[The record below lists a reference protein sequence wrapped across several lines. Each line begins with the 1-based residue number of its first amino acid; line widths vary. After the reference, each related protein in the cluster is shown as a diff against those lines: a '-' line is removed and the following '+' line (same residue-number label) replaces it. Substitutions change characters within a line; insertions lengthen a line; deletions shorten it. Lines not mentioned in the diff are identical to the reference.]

1 MEIHAYAGPMK
12 RDEAEIFRKKWKTP
26 PRNISNSN
34 ILNKFGTP
42 PSRSSIKM
50 DQSTI
55 FRLQDTEKGLER
67 VGRDLAK
74 QFHIGWKEYWPFLD
88 TFADLTTEEGLK
100 MLEDYISKQY
110 IIVNENK
117 NNLTLKNSY
126 EDITSQNQNF
136 LINSSI
142 ISPITDLCKNFE
154 ACTLS
159 ENGISKKEISRKA
172 SRVANE
178 CLNRFNETILD
189 ALSKYELSPFLCIEK
204 SCQVSKISTHFH
216 P

>member
-12 RDEAEIFRKKWKTP
+12 REEADIFRKKWKTP
-26 PRNISNSN
+26 PRNTSNSN

-42 PSRSSIKM
+42 PSRTSIKM
-50 DQSTI
+50 DQTTL

-74 QFHIGWKEYWPFLD
+74 QFHVGWKEYWPFLD
-88 TFADLTTEEGLK
+88 TFADLTTDEGLK

-110 IIVNENK
+110 MIVNENK

-126 EDITSQNQNF
+126 DERNNKS
-136 LINSSI
+136 LISSSI
-142 ISPITDLCKNFE
+142 ISPISDLCRNFE
-154 ACTLS
+154 VCTLS
-159 ENGISKKEISRKA
+159 ENGLKKEISRKA
-172 SRVANE
+172 NRVAND

-189 ALSKYELSPFLCIEK
+189 ALSKSGLSPFLCIEK
-204 SCQVSKISTHFH
+204 SCQVRNL
-216 P
+216 